1 MITYDQDR
9 AMVGGWV
16 GEGKV
21 RESVLDLQRPVE
33 LVRTKWR
40 PGHLLSANH
49 VLFHCTQWFKFNF
62 TQDCL
67 LHILRMASL
76 AWISSRE

>member
-1 MITYDQDR
+1 MDSQGNNTLASQWNNTHLCQTVITYDQDR

-40 PGHLLSANH
+40 PGYPANH
-49 VLFHCTQWFKFNF
+49 VPFHCMQ
-62 TQDCL
+62 
-67 LHILRMASL
+67 
-76 AWISSRE
+76 